1 MPPRAAKGNRM
12 ENAKTRE
19 IYKENFA
26 EYLLCLA
33 MDIGEGMLKC
43 GAEVSR
49 VEDTIERVCR
59 AYGAAHVE
67 VFSIISVINATVR
80 MPDGTFSS
88 QMRRVRSSGYD
99 LTMLEKY
106 NALSREVCRDTPA
119 LDDFDSEIHKIRSS
133 VTYRWW
139 VQLISLMSICSGFT
153 FFFGGDIIDALI
165 ATVIGAA
172 ISVLEIF
179 PSKYINSLMKTLISA
194 LIITLLC
201 AISALMIAGLDTG
214 AIIMGS
220 IMPLVPG
227 IAFGTAMRDLLLGEL
242 VSGSLKAVQS
252 ILQALMIAFAY
263 LVVATLFGGVI

>member
-1 MPPRAAKGNRM
+1 MPSRAAKGNRM

-106 NALSREVCRDTPA
+106 NALSREVCRDTPT
-119 LDDFDSEIHKIRSS
+119 LDEFDAEIHKIRSS

-139 VQLISLMSICSGFT
+139 VQMIALMSICSGFT
-153 FFFGGDIIDALI
+153 FFFGG
-165 ATVIGAA
+165 V
-172 ISVLEIF
+172 
-179 PSKYINSLMKTLISA
+179 SA
-194 LIITLLC
+194 L
-201 AISALMIAGLDTG
+201 SAA
-214 AIIMGS
+214 S
-220 IMPLVPG
+220 
-227 IAFGTAMRDLLLGEL
+227 GT
-242 VSGSLKAVQS
+242 S
-252 ILQALMIAFAY
+252 MIAFI
-263 LVVATLFGGVI
+263 LVNFVTINFVFELLTNLVLAPAIHRVITIWYKEKH